1 MDSAGPEDNETGK
14 TSKGECLEDQKP
26 GDELALALKQVED
39 YKTMAMYLRA
49 DLENYKKRAA
59 REREEYIKYANES
72 FILEILNVYENLER
86 ALETARNKDDAM
98 ARGLEMIYSDLKA
111 VLEKHGLKPIKAVG
125 EKFDPYLHEAVLQSV
140 DNDHEEDTVLE
151 ELQRGYT
158 LDMKV
163 IRYAKVKVSK
173 RGE

>member
-1 MDSAGPEDNETGK
+1 MDSAGPEDKETGT
-14 TSKGECLEDQKP
+14 TSNEEGPGDQKQ
-26 GDELALALKQVED
+26 GDELALAQKQVEE